1 MGDIVPN
8 IAKGAVAEKIRN
20 DDDAIVILLLLA
32 TSEADATL
40 LDYDT
45 VAAILAGSNTE
56 VTDGSSSR
64 KAAGSITATV
74 TVDDTNNR
82 VDVDMRDQ
90 TFTALDGAAID
101 RLVVAQEE
109 SASDAGRV
117 PLAILDFD
125 IDPSGNDVIAQF
137 NSAGFFRA
145 S

>member
-1 MGDIVPN
+1 MGDIVPY

-56 VTDGSSSR
+56 VTDGSYAR

-82 VDVDMRDQ
+82 VDVDMPDQ

-125 IDPSGNDVIAQF
+125 IDPSGNDVIALF